1 MLTLSLA
8 LLTLTAMTS
17 LVEGRDTCH
26 LRESWVVLSG
36 DRLLLDVV
44 LSPTILGHNFTF
56 EAQSGDDMFN
66 MVMVQELGMDETLR
80 VALSLCDGNYFM
92 PSPISTR
99 KESFNIIL
107 EYVEDHLDVTFYVNK
122 VKGTYENCKVK
133 GVDYG
138 VNEINLDGP
147 GQIKTCFVVR
157 QLQNDASR
165 AAAKSA
171 SVVAALA
178 LALLALA
185 LIGIAFLVM
194 KNRKLRERSAAQNR
208 SCPDG
213 AAEAEQGG
221 GGLRED
227 ALGPAGT
234 RVEGMHAVIKPSVAK
249 TRPGGPNNPAGV
261 PWEGLPL
268 NLRKLNFGSLRPG
281 LGLGTRVW
289 SRCAYVRREGAASVR
304 NARPSANDV
313 ILLDASDS

>member
-1 MLTLSLA
+1 MQIPATFGSLGSSSA
-8 LLTLTAMTS
+8 GTGSYST
-17 LVEGRDTCH
+17 
-26 LRESWVVLSG
+26 
-36 DRLLLDVV
+36 VV

-56 EAQSGDDMFN
+56 EAQSGDDMFQHGEWSRN
-66 MVMVQELGMDETLR
+66 WVWTRPFEWHSASAKEPTSCTR
-80 VALSLCDGNYFM
+80 
-92 PSPISTR
+92 PSPPGRRASTASSTTSRTPSTSPSPSTR
-99 KESFNIIL
+99 SRGRTRTATSTEWTMASTRLTWN
-107 EYVEDHLDVTFYVNK
+107 
-122 VKGTYENCKVK
+122 
-133 GVDYG
+133 
-138 VNEINLDGP
+138 GP

-304 NARPSANDV
+304 KRQA
-313 ILLDASDS
+313 LGE